1 MRASENGIELIKNS
15 EGCALKAYPDPGTG
29 GRPWT
34 IGYGHTHKVSN
45 GDVITQAQA
54 EQFLRDDLQ
63 LIYITIET
71 SVKVPLNQ
79 NQFDALCSFIFNVG
93 GGHFAKSTLLKKLNA
108 GDYAGAAEELLRWNK
123 AAGKVLPGLLKRR
136 SAEYRLFLA

>member
-1 MRASENGIELIKNS
+1 MQISEKGKGLIKDS

-29 GRPWT
+29 GKPWT
-34 IGYGHTHKVSN
+34 IGHGHTHNVSK

-63 LIYITIET
+63 PIYITIET
-71 SVKVPLNQ
+71 CVKVPLNQ

-93 GGHFAKSTLLKKLNA
+93 GGNFAKSTLLKKLNA
-108 GDYAGAAEELLRWNK
+108 GDYAGAADEFLRWNK
-123 AAGKVLPGLLKRR
+123 AAGKVLLGLDIRR
-136 SAEYRLFLA
+136 SKERSLFLL